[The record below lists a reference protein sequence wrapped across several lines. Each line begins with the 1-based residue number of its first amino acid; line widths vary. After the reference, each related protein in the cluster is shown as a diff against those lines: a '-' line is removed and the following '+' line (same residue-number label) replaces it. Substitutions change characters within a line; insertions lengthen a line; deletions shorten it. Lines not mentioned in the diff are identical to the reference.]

1 MALRNAT
8 ILDGASISATGGT
21 SKSLTTDGQ
30 LIVNG
35 VHLIDASVT
44 DYRVRPN
51 ISARN
56 RNPALQ
62 SDGTYGKGRRSMTI
76 TIPKV
81 LANGKQGFP
90 CFRLELE
97 DFPEMTQAEID
108 KLKIWA
114 AQCIIDSD
122 FTSFWYTGSID

>member
-1 MALRNAT
+1 MPLQSASILNGAT
-8 ILDGASISATGGT
+8 ISATGGT
-21 SKSLTTDGQ
+21 SVTLSPDGQ
-30 LIVNG
+30 QVVNG

-51 ISARN
+51 ITART

-62 SDGTYGKGRRSMTI
+62 SDGYYGKGRRSMTI
-76 TIPKV
+76 TQPKV

-114 AQCIIDSD
+114 AQCIMDAD
-122 FTSFWYTGSID
+122 FTAFWYTGSLS